1 MGEGPEPVLV
11 YSSADMN
18 SAGSLPFPCQD
29 LLGETPIPPVLKEQ
43 PSFAFLNKRLE
54 LALQSAA

>member
-1 MGEGPEPVLV
+1 MGEGPEHMVTC
-11 YSSADMN
+11 SSGDRD
-18 SAGSLPFPCQD
+18 SARLFPFPFQD

>member
-1 MGEGPEPVLV
+1 MVTC
-11 YSSADMN
+11 SSGDRD
-18 SAGSLPFPCQD
+18 SARLFPFPFQD